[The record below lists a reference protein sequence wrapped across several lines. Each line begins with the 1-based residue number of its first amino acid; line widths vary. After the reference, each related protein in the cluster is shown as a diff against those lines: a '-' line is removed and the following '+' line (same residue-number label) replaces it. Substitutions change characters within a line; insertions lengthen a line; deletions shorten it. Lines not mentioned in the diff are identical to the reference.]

1 MNLVATLGIAL
12 LLGLVTGSFLNVCIL
27 RIPEG
32 TFFKNTRSHCPACG
46 ALIPWY
52 LNLPVFS
59 FFVLRGRAR
68 CCSAKISWQ
77 YPLIECATGLLFAY
91 LALRFPFIEIKQG
104 DFAQGVGRI
113 MAIDSNEGW
122 RFLHAMVFCCVL
134 LVASVIDLRLMIIPD
149 VLSLGLIVLTPIV
162 VVLHPDLGWRSSLLG
177 VVLGAGILY
186 AVAWTYW
193 LLRHEVG
200 MGFGD
205 VKLLAGIGG
214 WLGYESLFPVILT
227 ASVSGS
233 LVGIGVM
240 IWTRKF
246 HGKTALP
253 FGPFLAFG
261 AVVYLLFNQEITE
274 LWISMGL

>member
-1 MNLVATLGIAL
+1 MNLVAALGSAL
-12 LLGLVTGSFLNVCIL
+12 LLGLVAGSFLNVCIL
-27 RIPEG
+27 RLPDG

-52 LNLPVFS
+52 FNFPVLS
-59 FFVLRGRAR
+59 FLVLRGRAR
-68 CCSAKISWQ
+68 CCGAKISWQ
-77 YPLIECATGLLFAY
+77 YPLVEVVTGLLFAY
-91 LALRFPFIEIKQG
+91 LALRFPFIDVVHG
-104 DFAQGVGRI
+104 AGRTI
-113 MAIDSNEGW
+113 IFDYGQAW
-122 RFLHAMVFCCVL
+122 RFLHAVIFCCAL

-149 VLSLGLIVLTPIV
+149 VLSLGLVAMTPIV
-162 VVLHPDLGWRSSLLG
+162 VALHPDLGWRSSLLG

-186 AVAWTYW
+186 AVAWAYW

-214 WLGYESLFPVILT
+214 WLGYEALFPVILM

-233 LVGIGVM
+233 VVGISVM

-261 AVVYLLFNQEITE
+261 AVVHLLFNQEIRE